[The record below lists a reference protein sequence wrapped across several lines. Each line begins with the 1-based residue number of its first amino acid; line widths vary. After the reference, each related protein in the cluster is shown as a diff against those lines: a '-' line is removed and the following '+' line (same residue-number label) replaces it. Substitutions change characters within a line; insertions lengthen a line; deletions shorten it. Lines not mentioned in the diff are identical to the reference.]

1 MDGGRQE
8 WSGCDLRRDAL
19 LEIEGG
25 RDGDRMRGFG
35 FVSVFVCLC
44 GKGMGRMEDGGWR
57 MDNRQWVGEGKG
69 SK

>member
-44 GKGMGRMEDGGWR
+44 GKGMGRMENG
-57 MDNRQWVGEGKG
+57 Q
-69 SK
+69 